1 MPQGKQAKAL
11 SEAQVRTSLSHL
23 AGTRNPERDTAIF
36 MLSIKAGLRAKEI
49 ASLRWSMITDPEGHV
64 ADAMELQDVASKGN
78 GGRTI
83 PLHKD
88 LRAALVRLKDHAE
101 ARRAAIGH
109 TLDLSANV
117 ITSERGGHL
126 GPNSVA
132 HWFKRLYRALGF
144 DGCSSHSGR
153 RTFITRAARRVSAAG
168 GSLRDVQQLAGHAS
182 LQTTQ
187 RYVEGST
194 DAKRRLIALI

>member
-11 SEAQVRTSLSHL
+11 SEAQVRTSLIRL

-49 ASLRWSMITDPEGHV
+49 ASLRWSMITDPEGHL
-64 ADAMELQDVASKGN
+64 ADAMELQDSASKGN

-88 LRAALVRLKDHAE
+88 LRAALVRLKEHIE
-101 ARRAAIGH
+101 ARRAEIGH

-117 ITSERGGHL
+117 ITSERGEHL

-132 HWFKRLYRALGF
+132 HWFKRLFVSLGF

-153 RTFITRAARRVSAAG
+153 RTFITRAARKVSEAG

-194 DAKRRLIALI
+194 DAKRRLIAMI

>member
-23 AGTRNPERDTAIF
+23 AVTRNPERDTAIF

-49 ASLRWSMITDPEGHV
+49 ASLRWSMVTDPEGHV
-64 ADAMELQDVASKGN
+64 ADAMELQDMASKGN

-101 ARRAAIGH
+101 ARRAVIGH

-117 ITSERGGHL
+117 ITSERGEHL

-132 HWFKRLYRALGF
+132 HWFKRLYASLGF

-153 RTFITRAARRVSAAG
+153 RTFITRAARKVSEAG

-194 DAKRRLIALI
+194 DAKRRLVAMI

>member
-1 MPQGKQAKAL
+1 MPLGKQAKAL
-11 SEAQVRTSLSHL
+11 SEAQVRTSHSHL
-23 AGTRNPERDTAIF
+23 AGTRNPERDTVIF

-64 ADAMELQDVASKGN
+64 ADAIELQDVASKGN

-88 LRAALVRLKDHAE
+88 LRAALVTLKDHAE
-101 ARRAAIGH
+101 ARRAAFGH

-117 ITSERGGHL
+117 ITSERGERL
-126 GPNSVA
+126 SPNTVA

-153 RTFITRAARRVSAAG
+153 RTFITRCAFRGKTA
-168 GSLRDVQQLAGHAS
+168 
-182 LQTTQ
+182 
-187 RYVEGST
+187 T
-194 DAKRRLIALI
+194 DSDPKRPLIPTPKRPV

>member
-1 MPQGKQAKAL
+1 M
-11 SEAQVRTSLSHL
+11 
-23 AGTRNPERDTAIF
+23 RNPERDTAIF

-49 ASLRWSMITDPEGHV
+49 ASLCWSMITDPEGHV

-83 PLHKD
+83 PIHKE

-117 ITSERGGHL
+117 ITSERGVVR
-126 GPNSVA
+126 PP
-132 HWFKRLYRALGF
+132 FPF
-144 DGCSSHSGR
+144 E
-153 RTFITRAARRVSAAG
+153 AAS
-168 GSLRDVQQLAGHAS
+168 
-182 LQTTQ
+182 
-187 RYVEGST
+187 
-194 DAKRRLIALI
+194 

>member
-11 SEAQVRTSLSHL
+11 SEAQVRTSLIRL

-49 ASLRWSMITDPEGHV
+49 ASVRWSMITDPEGHV
-64 ADAMELQDVASKGN
+64 ADAMELQDSASKGN

-117 ITSERGGHL
+117 VTSERGEHL

-153 RTFITRAARRVSAAG
+153 RTFITRAARKASEAG

-194 DAKRRLIALI
+194 DAKRRLVAMI

>member
-23 AGTRNPERDTAIF
+23 VGTRNPERDTVIF

-49 ASLRWSMITDPEGHV
+49 ALLRWSMITDPEGHV
-64 ADAMELQDVASKGN
+64 ADAIELQDVASKGN

-117 ITSERGGHL
+117 ITSERGERL
-126 GPNSVA
+126 SPNSLA
-132 HWFKRLYRALGF
+132 HWFKRLYASLGF
-144 DGCSSHSGR
+144 DGCSSQWRPRRHGLHRLGGAAAVRPRARSRCRSGR
-153 RTFITRAARRVSAAG
+153 FPPATALLDRLPPMN
-168 GSLRDVQQLAGHAS
+168 GSLL
-182 LQTTQ
+182 
-187 RYVEGST
+187 
-194 DAKRRLIALI
+194 

>member
-1 MPQGKQAKAL
+1 MPLGKQAKAL
-11 SEAQVRTSLSHL
+11 SEAQVRTSLIHL
-23 AGTRNPERDTAIF
+23 AGTRNPERDTAMF
-36 MLSIKAGLRAKEI
+36 MLSINAGLRAKEI

-64 ADAMELQDVASKGN
+64 ADAIELQDVASKGN

-117 ITSERGGHL
+117 ITSERGEHL

-132 HWFKRLYRALGF
+132 HWFRRLYRALGF

-153 RTFITRAARRVSAAG
+153 RTFITRAARKVSEAG

-194 DAKRRLIALI
+194 DAKRRLVAMI